1 MAAKEV
7 LFPILPPLSTINPS
21 LLIVGK
27 CKELRRVWGKKDT
40 ETLDLSWRKEVKEFY
55 DNAFLSSKMIHLS
68 NGHSF
73 EYMAASG
80 ALAYDGRGW
89 PWERPLH
96 LLGLLDPK
104 LFTVVTKTLTEQPRQ
119 GNLRWS
125 HPWPCV
131 KHLPSGVV
139 NAVGLTNPGLG
150 WWLKKVGP
158 GIAGRGIPLIC
169 SITHDDPE
177 ILATMAA
184 SLNDMP
190 VLGIELNASCPNT
203 QDEISR
209 NAEIILQSVKAIKGR
224 SRHPLI
230 RKLSVNQDYLNLARQ
245 TEGLVEA
252 LSINS
257 VPWRIACPGQ
267 ERPLQSLGGGGV
279 SGKAAHE
286 FTWKMV
292 KELCGAVK
300 TPVIGPGI
308 WEYEDLSHL
317 RGLGAKALS
326 FGSIFLRY
334 PWRAPAFVRRDMKR
348 TDSLDASS

>member
-80 ALAYDGRGW
+80 ALAYEGRGW

-96 LLGLLDPK
+96 LLGVLDPK
-104 LFTVVTKTLTEQPRQ
+104 LFTVVTKTLTEQPRK
-119 GNLRWS
+119 GNLRWT
-125 HPWPCV
+125 HPWTCV
-131 KHLPSGVV
+131 KKLPGGIV
-139 NAVGLTNPGLG
+139 NAVGLTNPDLHWG
-150 WWLKKVGP
+150 LKKVAP
-158 GIAGRGIPLIC
+158 GIADRGTPLIC

-177 ILATMAA
+177 VLAAMAA
-184 SLNDMP
+184 SLNDVS

-209 NAEIILQSVKAIKGR
+209 NAEIILQSVKAIRGR
-224 SRHPLI
+224 SRHPLLL
-230 RKLSVNQDYLNLARQ
+230 KLSVNQDYLNLARQ

-257 VPWRIACPGQ
+257 VPWRIVFPNR
-267 ERPLQSLGGGGV
+267 ESPLQSLGGGGV
-279 SGKAAHE
+279 SGKATRD
-286 FTWKMV
+286 FTWRMV
-292 KELCGAVK
+292 EELASSVK

-308 WEYEDLSHL
+308 WEYEDLARL
-317 RGLGAKALS
+317 RGLGAKGLS

-334 PWRAPAFVRRDMKR
+334 PWRPTAFVRRDLKKAE
-348 TDSLDASS
+348 SLDGNG